1 MKRLLFVSTGLLV
14 ASTAHAD
21 RIYPGGNSSG
31 SVTQIG
37 AGVKELSLETQVV
50 FHSDTVKG
58 TAPAPD
64 TTTSSMTL
72 MGAPIFRYF
81 VIDNLSVGLH
91 AGGFFRKE
99 GTKSGDKESSATDA
113 GFIGSV
119 MAAYYVSVGGGM
131 FISPTVG
138 AGFFAGS
145 REIKTPPLQAGQ
157 GDLVLRYSI
166 NGPVIRA
173 GLGLVF
179 YSSARF
185 NLFARPEAVIYLGS
199 AKQKQEQLPA
209 GVTADP
215 EAKKFTTIEGGFTCG
230 LSYVF

>member
-1 MKRLLFVSTGLLV
+1 MKRFLIATAGLL
-14 ASTAHAD
+14 AAGTAHAD

-58 TAPAPD
+58 KAPAPD
-64 TTTSSMTL
+64 TTTSSLTL

-81 VIDNLSVGLH
+81 VIDNLSIGLH
-91 AGGFFRKE
+91 AGGFFRK
-99 GTKSGDKESSATDA
+99 GSSKSGDSESSATDA
-113 GFIGSV
+113 GFLGSV

-131 FISPTVG
+131 FISPTIG
-138 AGFFAGS
+138 GGFFAGS
-145 REIKTPPLQAGQ
+145 RELKTPALQPGQ
-157 GDLVLRYSI
+157 PDLALRYSI
-166 NGPVIRA
+166 SGPVVRA

-185 NLFARPEAVIYLGS
+185 NLFARPEAIIYLGS
-199 AKQKQEQLPA
+199 AKQKEEQLPA
-209 GVTADP
+209 GVVADP